1 MRKFWWGFVAPLVAL
16 IAFVDMSSAQ
26 TTITLGQKGGFGAL
40 KQFYDIPNDAGA
52 TINLTLST
60 TYSSIYLTVD
70 GVTCSSPVGDPPF
83 ATQIVNAPLSCAD
96 GSSAI
101 LNASFHYTRR
111 YVSSGRAHYYVTLW
125 TLDGG
130 TLAIL

>member
-1 MRKFWWGFVAPLVAL
+1 MKTFLLAVFAL
-16 IAFVDMSSAQ
+16 LAVVTLSTGVSSAQ
-26 TTITLGQKGGFGAL
+26 ATITLGSKGGFGAL
-40 KQFYDIPNDAGA
+40 KQFYSIPNDAGA

-60 TYSSIYLTVD
+60 TYSSIYLTID
-70 GVTCSSPVGDPPF
+70 GLACSSPVGDPPF
-83 ATQIVNAPLSCAD
+83 ATQITNAPLSCSD

-111 YVSSGRAHYYVTLW
+111 YVSSGRAHYYITIW

-130 TLAIL
+130 TIDLP